1 MVLRACL
8 EGEIP
13 TAKELLW
20 KEDEEGKQNK
30 AVKVTN
36 SFLSGDNSKATSQ
49 GNLMCD
55 LCIAVTSTADLMGIC
70 KVEGWSDQY
79 LTQPLIIC

>member
-1 MVLRACL
+1 M
-8 EGEIP
+8 
-13 TAKELLW
+13 ELLW

-30 AVKVTN
+30 AVKATN

-49 GNLMCD
+49 GNLVSPD
-55 LCIAVTSTADLMGIC
+55 LCIAETSTADLRGIC

-79 LTQPLIIC
+79 LTCL

>member
-36 SFLSGDNSKATSQ
+36 SFLSGDNSRLPHKET
-49 GNLMCD
+49 
-55 LCIAVTSTADLMGIC
+55 
-70 KVEGWSDQY
+70 
-79 LTQPLIIC
+79 